1 MKNPLA
7 KDIIALTG
15 DFGKTSTH
23 EAIKRWI
30 QHHGGMFTTEIDQD
44 TTHLICT
51 KEHWRRKVVAVKQA
65 VRQKGIKIVTYD
77 WLEDCLHQKTH
88 KRETSYLLET
98 VVKDTR
104 KKKHERK
111 EKERKAA
118 KQDVREFE
126 KGAKAAE
133 AALGS
138 GGSSAE
144 SPPASPVSPPG
155 SKTTSWAMDALSQVR
170 KKRKERE
177 GRVKNAGPTIPT
189 AKETI
194 PDEDVPGTDHYPTT
208 REGPLADIGG
218 CVVQTDNHHV
228 YRDATGFDYDIT
240 MTRIDWEHDRN
251 ERYQLR
257 IRPAFILQSSH
268 ILIPIL
274 RSASP
279 FHPSNPLT
287 PTPSSSNPT
296 PRPTPTPPPSVIPP
310 PSTPPV
316 SQTLI
321 PINSPYSTAFSAFR
335 HVFRLKTRLHWD
347 ERLLS
352 ASELHGLG
360 RSPTVV
366 AAAVARDKMKA
377 PKGVGLEHLLVDGQ
391 KPFVYRAPTGRRLVG
406 VFPSMW
412 LA

>member
-51 KEHWRRKVVAVKQA
+51 KEHWKRKVVAAKQA

-88 KRETSYLLET
+88 KWETSYLLET

-194 PDEDVPGTDHYPTT
+194 PDNEMKTNMSQALIIIPPHEKLFESNTT
-208 REGPLADIGG
+208 PH
-218 CVVQTDNHHV
+218 T
-228 YRDATGFDYDIT
+228 YATAL
-240 MTRIDWEHDRN
+240 
-251 ERYQLR
+251 RYK
-257 IRPAFILQSSH
+257 
-268 ILIPIL
+268 
-274 RSASP
+274 
-279 FHPSNPLT
+279 
-287 PTPSSSNPT
+287 
-296 PRPTPTPPPSVIPP
+296 PPPP

-360 RSPTVV
+360 RSPAVV

-377 PKGVGLEHLLVDGQ
+377 SEGVGLEHLLVDGQ

-412 LA
+412 LAKGKEDEEGLKGVLEGVVVI